1 MSGWQL
7 KELIGVVALV
17 VAIVALFKDPIMA
30 YVFRPRL
37 HIEFDQTN
45 GADFH
50 RIPVNFVANSGE
62 LVGQVPSY
70 YARLRVRNTKGSTA
84 QMVEVSVISLSR
96 RDLSGTY
103 VPIGT
108 FLPLNLKWSHVGTT
122 HRERIPRTVTKYCD
136 LLHMLQPGLP
146 NSPASLLAELDLEV
160 QPSSGTGILAPG
172 FYKLVVQVA
181 AGNASAKNTNVYLCV
196 REAWADTAAGMIA
209 NGFYL
214 TI

>member
-122 HRERIPRTVTKYCD
+122 HRERSLARSRSIATYSTCC
-136 LLHMLQPGLP
+136 
-146 NSPASLLAELDLEV
+146 SPACRIPPHHSLRNLTSKCSRRVGLEYSH
-160 QPSSGTGILAPG
+160 QASTNSWCRWPPGTQAQRTPMSICACRRRG
-172 FYKLVVQVA
+172 
-181 AGNASAKNTNVYLCV
+181 
-196 REAWADTAAGMIA
+196 
-209 NGFYL
+209 L
-214 TI
+214 TPRPE